1 MILRGFDCC
10 CSIITRIFS
19 IKQRKNMGLKT
30 ILMLYGT
37 IMAVGMIYYD
47 VLFSPWH
54 DPSSEQVVCPVHC
67 SVVAEHLHVFVVL
80 SQYRAELAL

>member
-19 IKQRKNMGLKT
+19 IKQKNMGLKT
-30 ILMLYGT
+30 ISMLYGT

-47 VLFSPWH
+47 VLFLP
-54 DPSSEQVVCPVHC
+54 
-67 SVVAEHLHVFVVL
+67 
-80 SQYRAELAL
+80 